1 MGQSAGA
8 HIVACVLLEQAVK
21 ESKGES
27 TYCNVAQIK
36 VYFCLSGG

>member
-8 HIVACVLLEQAVK
+8 HIVAWVLLEQAVK